1 MPQPTPA
8 APTHILRAHRA
19 AISALHISP
28 NNALVYSGDAS
39 GWVFV
44 TSTRTLRTITS
55 WQAHTDAILG
65 LEEVGDVLIT
75 HGRDNKLLAWP
86 RPRELP
92 ASAQLGGSAVPVA
105 GGSTQQQGLKQP
117 TYTMDVNALNYCR
130 FSLIH
135 RSGSEPLIALPN
147 LVDSSCADI
156 WELPSRDRLHAAIG
170 KPEDAPAVPLDGRGN
185 DKTGI
190 IMSLHL
196 FQTTTSPSS
205 SSSMPHLRLL
215 CAYEHGGVIL
225 RQCTAP
231 AGQKTVEGKGWE
243 VIWTSKVHAESIMAM
258 TVTRDNALAL
268 TVSADHLIG
277 RYDLNVRINPFATDP
292 STVSTTHRTKHPG
305 NACIAI
311 RDDGRVCAVGGW
323 DGGIRLYSTKTL
335 KPLGTLRYHKTS
347 VQALTSAK
355 SSTFAEDIADD
366 SESDDD
372 GDSAERE
379 RWLVAGG
386 KDNRLTIW
394 ALQSFERG
402 G

>member
-1 MPQPTPA
+1 MPQATPA

-44 TSTRTLRTITS
+44 TSTRTLRTIAS

-65 LEEVGDVLIT
+65 LEEFGDVLIT
-75 HGRDNKLLAWP
+75 HGRDNKLHAWP

-92 ASAQLGGSAVPVA
+92 ASAQLGGSAVPAA
-105 GGSTQQQGLKQP
+105 GGSTQQQEPRQP

-130 FSLIH
+130 FSLLH
-135 RSGSEPLIALPN
+135 RSGSEALIALPN

-190 IMSLHL
+190 IMSFHL
-196 FQTTTSPSS
+196 FQATASPSS
-205 SSSMPHLRLL
+205 STATSNLRLL

-243 VIWTSKVHAESIMAM
+243 VVWTSKVHAESIMAM
-258 TVTRDNALAL
+258 AVTRDNALAL

-277 RYDLNVRINPFATDP
+277 RYNLNATEPD
-292 STVSTTHRTKHPG
+292 TVSTTHRTKHPG

-347 VQALTSAK
+347 VQALTSTK
-355 SSTFAEDIADD
+355 SSTTADD
-366 SESDDD
+366 SDSDDD

-379 RWLVAGG
+379 RWLIAGG